1 MSLEQ
6 WVATDGLGIM
16 TEPRARGLYYSVAV
30 PSATHCIYTYIY
42 TYIRILKGDKT
53 RKQHK
58 IFLMEQS
65 GPYPF

>member
-6 WVATDGLGIM
+6 WIATDGLGIM

-30 PSATHCIYTYIY
+30 PSATHCIYTYIC
-42 TYIRILKGDKT
+42 ILKGDKT

>member
-6 WVATDGLGIM
+6 WIATDGLGIM

-30 PSATHCIYTYIY
+30 PSATHCIYTYI
-42 TYIRILKGDKT
+42 RILKGDKT
-53 RKQHK
+53 RKQQK
-58 IFLMEQS
+58 ILLMEQS